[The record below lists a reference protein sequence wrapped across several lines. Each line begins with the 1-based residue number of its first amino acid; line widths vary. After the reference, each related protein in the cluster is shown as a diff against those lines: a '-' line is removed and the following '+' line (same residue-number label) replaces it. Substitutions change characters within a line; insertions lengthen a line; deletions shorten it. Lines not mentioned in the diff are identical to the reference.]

1 MASFGSRL
9 VAGRG
14 GWAFAAYLVLA
25 CCFLGLPVAAHPER
39 DVIGGLFTDPQIF
52 VWSFAWWPH
61 AILHGLNPIYTHQI
75 WAPDGFN
82 LAWATSVPGLA
93 IAFAPLTL
101 LFGPVLAYN
110 VASILMPVLAA
121 WTAFLLC
128 RRVTG
133 GAGWPSLAGGYLFGF
148 STYILAAELTHIF
161 SAAVFLLPVA
171 ALLVLRFLDG
181 DLAPRGLA
189 LRFGLLLAAQMLLS
203 TEVLF
208 VLTLALAVGLVL
220 ALMLAPATRAAIRRI
235 LVPLGGAYLLAAVLT
250 APFLYYVATGL
261 EFRAPTGAHVFVAD
275 LLNVVVPTM
284 ASLGGW
290 WSKAIAAHFPANDA
304 ERGTYLGLPLLVI
317 VALYAW
323 DRRRS
328 PGGRWL
334 VVAFLVAVV
343 GALGSWLTV
352 NGHEVSVLYPGAWL
366 AAKPFFEQAMPV
378 RLMVFAALGGA
389 VMTALWAASSRR
401 PRWLR
406 IVLPALAALAIAP
419 NVVVGCLVADAGG
432 AEALHDEHVQ
442 ELHRARRERAAA
454 PVRHAR
460 RLDDVAGANELLVP
474 RTRAA
479 TSRPYPPPSYTWLDG
494 MRRIAT
500 EQSPP
505 DVTTGSVLQLVRLKR
520 VTTIVLDQDAET
532 LWGPVLAPLGT
543 PQDAGG
549 TLIYR
554 LRGAAPLDHECGIA
568 NERT

>member
-1 MASFGSRL
+1 MVSRLGSRL
-9 VAGRG
+9 AAGRG
-14 GWAFAAYLVLA
+14 GWAFAVYLVLA
-25 CCFLGLPVAAHPER
+25 FCFLGIRVAAHPER

-61 AILHGLNPIYTHQI
+61 AILHGLNPFYTHQI

-110 VASILMPVLAA
+110 VASIVMPALAA
-121 WTAFLLC
+121 WTAFVLC

-133 GAGWPSLAGGYLFGF
+133 GAAWPSLAGGYIFGF
-148 STYILAAELTHIF
+148 STYVLAAELTHIF

-171 ALLVLRFLDG
+171 ALLVLRFVDG
-181 DLAPRGLA
+181 ELGPRGFA

-220 ALMLAPATRAAIRRI
+220 AVILAPATRGAIRRI
-235 LVPLGGAYLLAAVLT
+235 PVPLAGAYLLAAVLT
-250 APFLYYVATGL
+250 APFLYFVATGL
-261 EFRAPTGAHVFVAD
+261 EFRAPTGAHIFVAD
-275 LLNVVVPTM
+275 LLNLVVPTM

-290 WSKAIAAHFPANDA
+290 WTKSIAAHFPANDS
-304 ERGTYLGLPLLVI
+304 ERGTYLGLPLLLI
-317 VALYAW
+317 VALFAW

-334 VVAFLVAVV
+334 GVAFLVAVV
-343 GALGSWLTV
+343 AALGSWLTV
-352 NGHEVSVLYPGAWL
+352 NGKELFVLYPGAWL
-366 AAKPFFEQAMPV
+366 AAKPFFKQAMPV
-378 RLMVFAALGGA
+378 RLMVFAALAGA
-389 VMTALWAASSRR
+389 VMTAIWAASSRR

-406 IVLPALAALAIAP
+406 VALPALAALAIAP
-419 NVVVGCLVADAGG
+419 NVSWGAWARTPGVPRLFTTSMYKSCIGRGQNVLLLPFGTLGDSMMWQARTGFWFRDAGG
-432 AEALHDEHVQ
+432 YI
-442 ELHRARRERAAA
+442 
-454 PVRHAR
+454 
-460 RLDDVAGANELLVP
+460 
-474 RTRAA
+474 
-479 TSRPYPPPSYTWLDG
+479 SPYPPPSYTWLDG

-505 DVTTGSVLQLVRLKR
+505 DVTTSSVLELVRAKR
-520 VTTIVLDQDAET
+520 VTTIVLDMDAEK

-554 LRGAAPLDHECGIA
+554 LRGAAPQNYECGIA
-568 NERT
+568 NERP